1 MISGNMVGSYSQMG
15 KTFIFMDEDGNEITG
30 VVVDQETV
38 FTAGD
43 NDVREGLVY
52 AGDDGVSTGTK
63 NIPAYRTEQGVCM
76 IFDGDDFIIDDISKY
91 NMYDYTQLQC
101 IIAPFESSIRES
113 VASDKI
119 VLNDNVYLTNSTESL
134 ALVSKDEKNQ
144 CISLN
149 IVNDSGVDYVIY
161 FFTYREEV

>member
-15 KTFIFMDEDGNEITG
+15 KTFILMDEDGNEIAG

-52 AGDDGVSTGTK
+52 ASDNGVSIGTK
-63 NIPAYRTEQGVCM
+63 DIPAYRTTQGV
-76 IFDGDDFIIDDISKY
+76 FVVFSGDDFTISLPSKY
-91 NMYDYTQLQC
+91 NVYDYTQLQC
-101 IIAPFESSIRES
+101 IIAPFNTNLEDS

-119 VLNDNVYLTNSTESL
+119 VLHNKVYPINSLTALSNVT
-134 ALVSKDEKNQ
+134 KDEINKS
-144 CISLN
+144 IKLN
-149 IVNDSGVDYVIY
+149 INNNTENDYIIY
-161 FFTYREEV
+161 YFTYREEM